1 MCKTTFDKVAHF
13 INDNFFTILFL
24 NDRFYKVRRFVN
36 DDPLL
41 KNVNIFINDNFFQK
55 RLFIVFLRKIVI
67 CFLRIQNEKVVFKN
81 DNFSENVFENDTKIF
96 KNDQQQP

>member
-1 MCKTTFDKVAHF
+1 M
-13 INDNFFTILFL
+13 TIFLLSFFL

-67 CFLRIQNEKVVFKN
+67 CFLKIQNEKVVFKN

-96 KNDQQQP
+96 KNDQQP

>member
-36 DDPLL
+36 DDPSLR
-41 KNVNIFINDNFFQK
+41 NVNIFINDNFFQK

-67 CFLRIQNEKVVFKN
+67 CFLKIQNEKVVFKN

-96 KNDQQQP
+96 KNDQQP